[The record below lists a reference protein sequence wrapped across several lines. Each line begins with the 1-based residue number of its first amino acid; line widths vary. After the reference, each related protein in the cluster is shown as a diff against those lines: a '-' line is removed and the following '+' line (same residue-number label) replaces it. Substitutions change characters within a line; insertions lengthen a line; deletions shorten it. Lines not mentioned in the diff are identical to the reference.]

1 MMDLVLSI
9 TESVSQVSLYL
20 SSDAIF
26 VHRGKGG
33 GGGGGGLP
41 QYPATPIHDIMDGL
55 KRGKKGEHTET
66 QSLLQSPNNSITP
79 SCGAHK
85 KEGEKNTPIP
95 FPGSGVLMH
104 ILGVEV
110 RNMKPK
116 RMKHNSSENP
126 IAILQYCQKIKH

>member
-1 MMDLVLSI
+1 MDLVLSI

-26 VHRGKGG
+26 VHRGKG

-85 KEGEKNTPIP
+85 KEGKKTLLFLFLEAV
-95 FPGSGVLMH
+95 S
-104 ILGVEV
+104 
-110 RNMKPK
+110 
-116 RMKHNSSENP
+116 
-126 IAILQYCQKIKH
+126 

>member
-1 MMDLVLSI
+1 MQYLC
-9 TESVSQVSLYL
+9 TEE
-20 SSDAIF
+20 
-26 VHRGKGG
+26 KGG
-33 GGGGGGLP
+33 EGGGLP

-55 KRGKKGEHTET
+55 KRGEKGEHTET
-66 QSLLQSPNNSITP
+66 HSLLQSPNNSITL

-85 KEGEKNTPIP
+85 KEEKKTPIP

-116 RMKHNSSENP
+116 RMKYNSSENP